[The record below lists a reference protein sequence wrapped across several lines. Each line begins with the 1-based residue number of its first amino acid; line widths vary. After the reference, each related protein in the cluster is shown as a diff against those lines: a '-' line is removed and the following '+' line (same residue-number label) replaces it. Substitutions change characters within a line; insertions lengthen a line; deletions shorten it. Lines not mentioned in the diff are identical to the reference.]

1 MASSG
6 CVVFL
11 SGGTGQGW
19 RMGRLMAVFYGCL
32 LWSPEI
38 LLPSRVERR
47 AEMHL
52 HQLTAVG
59 VNATRV
65 FQTRAPTSTLSS
77 WKLSMWWSCIW
88 HPVQPLTCCPSP
100 HPPGAAHSCSR
111 GFPVALGPT
120 PCLKVMGSLSPL
132 PDGPWL
138 RLRGRTLR
146 GLWKWGEGGKGMEL
160 PS

>member
-19 RMGRLMAVFYGCL
+19 RMGRLMAVFYGCS

-88 HPVQPLTCCPSP
+88 HPVQPLTCCPSL
-100 HPPGAAHSCSR
+100 HPPGTAHSCSR
-111 GFPVALGPT
+111 GFRVALGPT
-120 PCLKVMGSLSPL
+120 PCLKVMGSYPHCRMALGS
-132 PDGPWL
+132 G
-138 RLRGRTLR
+138 
-146 GLWKWGEGGKGMEL
+146 
-160 PS
+160 